1 MTLKV
6 FDRVEDAVRKL
17 LVQGPSRK
25 ALTVTSLAEKYGLT
39 ENDLEATQ
47 GVEFT
52 LKYSIA
58 QELQDE
64 RVVCGVFSL
73 ICEHLGHVSRFC
85 HKEVLPLTF
94 VVVDR
99 LAQGGSEITRPRSER
114 DHLGGQEA

>member
-1 MTLKV
+1 MSNRVAGSAATRESCATLGCMTLKV

-73 ICEHLGHVSRFC
+73 ICEHLGHVSR
-85 HKEVLPLTF
+85 
-94 VVVDR
+94 
-99 LAQGGSEITRPRSER
+99 LATKSCCR
-114 DHLGGQEA
+114 